1 MRWID
6 IGQPDD
12 IRLRKACR
20 RAGQVIALCHSSS
33 CELWWKQIQN
43 KLTRLTNLTVLRLP
57 VTNSQGLAMLAER
70 TMRLQCLMQDGEV
83 WISSDAQRIR
93 VKLKTLKEPQR

>member
-1 MRWID
+1 VP
-6 IGQPDD
+6 QQQ
-12 IRLRKACR
+12 LRAVVE
-20 RAGQVIALCHSSS
+20 ADPEQADAP
-33 CELWWKQIQN
+33 
-43 KLTRLTNLTVLRLP
+43 NLTVLRLP

-70 TMRLQCLMQDGEV
+70 TMRLQCLVQDGEV